1 MRSGS
6 SSRPA
11 YKTAGRSG
19 YLHLP
24 NTPDTLPTTLLCHG
38 TIFLRLRS
46 WMLDQTKSWQSTLL
60 ERRCLSDGDDDGKRV
75 LMKMN
80 ACTGLHQVTERR
92 EAMMRAGDSNILL
105 RHQRT
110 IAIRKTMTFAGKWR
124 PLDDNWTAREA
135 TGLRKLTTV
144 PATLTAI
151 DPSTFT
157 TQPSDQHLLI
167 PTTTRSRRHGRKAQ
181 NHSHHFRPR

>member
-19 YLHLP
+19 YPHLR
-24 NTPDTLPTTLLCHG
+24 NTPGTLPTTLLCPG

-60 ERRCLSDGDDDGKRV
+60 GRRCLSDGDDDDKRV
-75 LMKMN
+75 LMRMN
-80 ACTGLHQVTERR
+80 VCAGRHQVTGRR
-92 EAMMRAGDSNILL
+92 EVMMRAGDSNILL
-105 RHQRT
+105 HHQRT
-110 IAIRKTMTFAGKWR
+110 IAIRKTTTFAGKWR
-124 PLDDNWTAREA
+124 PQDDNWTAREA
-135 TGLRKLTTV
+135 TGFRKLTTA

-151 DPSTFT
+151 GPSTIT
-157 TQPSDQHLLI
+157 IQPSNQHLLI
-167 PTTTRSRRHGRKAQ
+167 PTTTRSRRHGRKARD
-181 NHSHHFRPR
+181 HSHHFRLR